1 MKHLC
6 PVYNHKLCDKW
17 EDVGPKVRDLLDKQ
31 QVRFSTIDVVRFSTV
46 PNQQTPAT
54 ISPVV
59 IWVGVVPDSLAGEDA
74 FNSANALLALLKD
87 EGIADVDIEFRESV
101 FRRSVS
107 AELYEP
113 ASDLD
118 ATRHVIDPLTTA
130 LGLPITAAK
139 MPHLQGTMGFYFQ
152 EGDNLYGVT
161 ARHVLFPADEYNSDY
176 TYNPSRPRKKVLL
189 IGTKAWDYY
198 LKSVQ
203 IQIGNLGTRAEIHEE
218 SIRRLEERADTPAA
232 EKAKK
237 DLQKTRELLDETTV
251 AIYELQELYKQ
262 TNKDFGKP
270 SQRVIGHVV

>member
-1 MKHLC
+1 M
-6 PVYNHKLCDKW
+6 
-17 EDVGPKVRDLLDKQ
+17 
-31 QVRFSTIDVVRFSTV
+31 
-46 PNQQTPAT
+46 
-54 ISPVV
+54 

-130 LGLPITAAK
+130 LGLTITAAK

-176 TYNPSRPRKKVLL
+176 TYNPSRPRKKSPPHGHQGVGLL
-189 IGTKAWDYY
+189 SQVRPDPD
-198 LKSVQ
+198 
-203 IQIGNLGTRAEIHEE
+203 R
-218 SIRRLEERADTPAA
+218 
-232 EKAKK
+232 
-237 DLQKTRELLDETTV
+237 
-251 AIYELQELYKQ
+251 
-262 TNKDFGKP
+262 KP
-270 SQRVIGHVV
+270 GHSGGDPRGVD